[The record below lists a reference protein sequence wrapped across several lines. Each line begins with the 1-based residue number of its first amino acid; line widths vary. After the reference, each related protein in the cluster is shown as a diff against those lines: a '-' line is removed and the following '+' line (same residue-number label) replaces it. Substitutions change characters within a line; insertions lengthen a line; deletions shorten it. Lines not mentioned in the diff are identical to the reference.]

1 MPSRLQ
7 AELKQT
13 RPFPSKA
20 AEALLSILRTAA
32 VLDHQLGEALKPHG
46 LTHTQYNVLRILRGA
61 GASGLCGREV
71 AERLVASVPDV
82 PRLLDRLEGMRLI
95 SRERDPADRRHVTAR
110 ITQKGLELLDR
121 VLPDLEAV
129 MHARTGRLNQ
139 RMLAGLI
146 DGLAR
151 IREAQ

>member
-151 IREAQ
+151 IRKAP

>member
-1 MPSRLQ
+1 
-7 AELKQT
+7 
-13 RPFPSKA
+13 
-20 AEALLSILRTAA
+20 
-32 VLDHQLGEALKPHG
+32 
-46 LTHTQYNVLRILRGA
+46 
-61 GASGLCGREV
+61 V